1 MTDATPEGATEGNPN
16 LPQIDYWNSPATRA
30 WVTLQARM
38 DELFAP
44 LTEVALSH
52 AAPAAGESVLD
63 IGCGCGATVLA
74 LAARVGTAGQVLGAD
89 ISAPMLAR
97 AEARVAEAGFTQAR
111 LRLADVSAVDL
122 GRAVFDLAFS
132 RFGVMFFLD
141 PVAAFTR
148 LHAALKPD
156 GRLVFACFRPMPEN
170 AWVAVPQA
178 AGRGLFPPAP
188 PPGPEDPG
196 QFAFA
201 DPARVRRI
209 LEAAGFRDVTF
220 TPHDP
225 AMRLGADAAEAAAL
239 STQIG
244 AFSRALANAPQQR
257 PALLAALAEAYA
269 PYQGP
274 EGVVLAGAIWLVAA
288 RAAGGRP

>member
-1 MTDATPEGATEGNPN
+1 MTDATPEGATDGNPN

-38 DELFAP
+38 DALFAP

-52 AAPAAGESVLD
+52 AAAMPGESVLD

-74 LAARVGTAGQVLGAD
+74 LAGRVGAAGRVLGVD

-97 AEARVAEAGFTQAR
+97 AEARVAEAGMTQVE

-122 GRAVFDLAFS
+122 GAAAFDLAFS
-132 RFGVMFFLD
+132 RFGVMFFID

-148 LHAALKPD
+148 LHGAMKPG
-156 GRLVFACFRPMPEN
+156 GRLVFACFRPMAEN

-178 AGRGLFPPAP
+178 AGRGLFAPPP
-188 PPGPEDPG
+188 PPGPDDPG

-209 LEAAGFRDVTF
+209 LEAAGFHGLRF

-225 AMRLGADAAEAAAL
+225 AMRLGRDAADAAAL

-244 AFSRALANAPQQR
+244 AFSRALAHAPEQL
-257 PALLAALAEAYA
+257 PALLAALVAAYA
-269 PYQGP
+269 PHEGP
-274 EGVVLAGAIWLVAA
+274 QGVVLPGAIWLVSA
-288 RAAGGRP
+288 RS